1 MSIYSRFLFTAIS
14 SSFRSQLFMDTRMSR
29 SPRTFARVS
38 VLTRVNE
45 SDMVI
50 LTNFLKIWIVTALD
64 ATENM
69 LSGTSYII
77 DKVLVQ

>member
-1 MSIYSRFLFTAIS
+1 
-14 SSFRSQLFMDTRMSR
+14 MSR

>member
-1 MSIYSRFLFTAIS
+1 
-14 SSFRSQLFMDTRMSR
+14 MDTRMSR